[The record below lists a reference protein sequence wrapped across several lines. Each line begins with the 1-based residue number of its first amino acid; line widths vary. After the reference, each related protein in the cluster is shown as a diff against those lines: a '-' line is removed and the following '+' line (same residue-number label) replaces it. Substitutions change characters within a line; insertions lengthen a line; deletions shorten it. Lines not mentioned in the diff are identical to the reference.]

1 LSWPRSISLP
11 PPIIAKTLAVSGF
24 AASVFLVAA
33 PAHAISFNFSFRDT
47 KVGGTNG
54 LVTGTLSGLV
64 EGNNS
69 GTGITATV
77 ISSPGGKGLG
87 SGYSFLN
94 RGISAN
100 AFVVTT
106 GIIAYADASFSS
118 GSDTL
123 RLATIDSS
131 TYYPTL
137 KGDGY
142 QYLDNKTGVTTFT
155 AATSTPV
162 PFESSPIVLPASLA
176 VCFGAAKLRRN
187 HLAKKRMVS
196 VEA

>member
-1 LSWPRSISLP
+1 M
-11 PPIIAKTLAVSGF
+11 
-24 AASVFLVAA
+24 FLGAT
-33 PAHAISFNFSFRDT
+33 PAHASSFNFSFQDT
-47 KVGGTNG
+47 KAGGTNG

-64 EGNNS
+64 EGNNA
-69 GTGITATV
+69 GPGITATV

-94 RGISAN
+94 RGSSDN

-106 GIIAYADASFSS
+106 GIIAYADARFSN
-118 GSDTL
+118 GSDIL
-123 RLATIDSS
+123 QLATIDSI
-131 TYYPTL
+131 TYFPVL
-137 KGDGY
+137 RGNEY
-142 QYLDNKTGVTTFT
+142 QYQYFDSNPGVTTFS
-155 AATSTPV
+155 AATSV
-162 PFESSPIVLPASLA
+162 PFESSPIALPASLA

>member
-1 LSWPRSISLP
+1 M
-11 PPIIAKTLAVSGF
+11 
-24 AASVFLVAA
+24 FLGAT

-64 EGNNS
+64 EGNNA
-69 GTGITATV
+69 GPGITATV
-77 ISSPGGKGLG
+77 ISSPGGEGVA
-87 SGYSFLN
+87 SDYSFLN
-94 RGISAN
+94 SINGKAFTVTNGNITVADAFFVNSAN
-100 AFVVTT
+100 NTYLFLGTPGNNGHYNELAGNNF
-106 GIIAYADASFSS
+106 AYADFSN
-118 GSDTL
+118 
-123 RLATIDSS
+123 AT
-131 TYYPTL
+131 T
-137 KGDGY
+137 
-142 QYLDNKTGVTTFT
+142 QFT

-162 PFESSPIVLPASLA
+162 PFESSPIALPASLA